1 MDAYPELDGQT
12 DVVFSVHW
20 TLNGTD
26 GTYNGS
32 VYGSVG
38 VTLDPDAPFVPYASL
53 TLAQV
58 IGWVQDALGEEQVAS
73 YEANVAQ
80 QLVPTQSPLQV
91 PSLQPTSVRLLF
103 NSAATSQFLVS
114 ENSMLHTYTHAKQPI
129 YALNQAQVDSRIS
142 SSTQTMCQRQLS
154 LVL

>member
-1 MDAYPELDGQT
+1 MPITNTWSVVQMDCYPELDGET
-12 DVVFSVHW
+12 DVVFTVHW

-26 GTYNGS
+26 GTYAGS

-53 TLAQV
+53 TEAQV

-80 QLVPTQSPLQV
+80 QIANQINPPVVTPPL
-91 PSLQPTSVRLLF
+91 PWS
-103 NSAATSQFLVS
+103 
-114 ENSMLHTYTHAKQPI
+114 
-129 YALNQAQVDSRIS
+129 
-142 SSTQTMCQRQLS
+142 
-154 LVL
+154 

>member
-1 MDAYPELDGQT
+1 MSIVNTWNVVSMDAYPEYEGEP
-12 DVVFSVHW
+12 DVVFVVHW

-38 VTLDPDAPFVPYASL
+38 VSLDEGATFTPYADL
-53 TLAQV
+53 TEAQV

-80 QLVPTQSPLQV
+80 QIADQIDPPVVTPPL
-91 PSLQPTSVRLLF
+91 PW
-103 NSAATSQFLVS
+103 AEGA
-114 ENSMLHTYTHAKQPI
+114 E
-129 YALNQAQVDSRIS
+129 
-142 SSTQTMCQRQLS
+142 
-154 LVL
+154 